1 MRFIKF
7 FFVVYIL
14 APAAW
19 HSALAQEE
27 PEIKIEEVIVT
38 AQRREQ
44 SLQDVPMA
52 ITVITGA
59 DLEKIGAFTFEQFAA
74 KVPNLSFG
82 MVGDGASD
90 TRSISIRG
98 IFGNGT
104 TGFYLDDTPIEESM
118 APRVLDVE
126 RIEVMRGPQGTL
138 FGARSMGGTVRL
150 ITRKPEL
157 NEYDFTGHGLLS
169 STKEGD
175 WNYQADVAFN
185 FPLIEDKLALRL
197 AAYYQFQSGLFER
210 EHADYEPVPGLV
222 FPTPSFPTRQNV
234 DDLEVAGIQAG
245 LKWQASENLDFHA
258 RLYYQ
263 DLQGDG
269 FPYADFVAGNYTNKR
284 AFDIQ
289 EPYEDQLLHM
299 SVGFN
304 ADLDSGKL
312 VGVFAHWERDTEDT
326 EDASEL
332 ISWLGFFAGIP
343 SFIPPLF
350 TPWPAHD
357 EATGD
362 VAELRFSSNFDGR
375 FQFVAGLFYSDTS
388 TSVDHDVITPG
399 FQAAFNSLIGV
410 PPDVDVLGIGDQV
423 YFQDTENDTEEKAI
437 FSEATFNVT
446 AKFALIAGARWFE
459 TSIRSQSTLGG
470 FAGLGSIPFDA
481 SAKEDGVNPKFS
493 IQYTPND
500 DVMLY
505 TTASKGYRRGG
516 VNGAP
521 VEFCADDFEE
531 FGVDP
536 KTAKQFD
543 SDSIWNYE
551 FGAKSTLA
559 NGRVQLNGAIFR
571 IDWSDMQQ
579 LLVLNCGFGFVINS
593 GKARSQGFELEGTI
607 AASNDLLLT
616 FGVGYIDAEIR
627 SPGIVISPISEPG
640 TPIQH
645 VPDWTVTVGVDYDF
659 SLNDNIPANLRFDY
673 SYIGESISFINHVP
687 GESIPPQVR
696 EDVNLVN
703 LRGSAYF
710 GKWQLTLF
718 VDNLLNEISTL
729 GDNRSLAV
737 ETPGRPRVSQNRP
750 RTIGLET
757 RFRF

>member
-1 MRFIKF
+1 MRFIKSF
-7 FFVVYIL
+7 LVVFIL
-14 APAAW
+14 VPAAW
-19 HSALAQEE
+19 HSALAKEE
-27 PEIKIEEVIVT
+27 PEIMIEEIIVT

-44 SLQDVPMA
+44 NLQDVPMA
-52 ITVITGA
+52 ITAITGA
-59 DLEKIGAFTFEQFAA
+59 DLEKIGAFTFEQFAH
-74 KVPNLSFG
+74 KVPNLSYG
-82 MVGDGASD
+82 TVGDGASD

-98 IFGNGT
+98 IFGAGT

-126 RIEVMRGPQGTL
+126 RIEVLKGPQGTL
-138 FGARSMGGTVRL
+138 YGARSMGGTVRL
-150 ITRKPEL
+150 ITRKPQL
-157 NEYDFTGHGLLS
+157 NEYDFTGHGLVS
-169 STKEGD
+169 NTKEGD

-185 FPLIEDKLALRL
+185 FPLIEDKLALRV
-197 AAYYQFQSGLFER
+197 AAYYQFQSGIFER
-210 EHADYEPVPGLV
+210 EHVDYEPIPGLV
-222 FPTPSFPTRQNV
+222 FPTPNFPTRQNV

-245 LKWQASENLDFHA
+245 LKWQANERLDFHA

-269 FPYADFVAGNYTNKR
+269 FPYADLVAGDYSNQR
-284 AFDIQ
+284 AFDVQ
-289 EPYEDQLLHM
+289 ESYEDELLHM
-299 SVGFN
+299 SIGFN
-304 ADLDSGKL
+304 ADFDSGKL
-312 VGVFAHWERDTEDT
+312 VGVFAHWERDTIDIEDT
-326 EDASEL
+326 SEL
-332 ISWLGFFAGIP
+332 MSWLGFFAGIP
-343 SFIPPLF
+343 AFIPPLEA
-350 TPWPAHD
+350 PWPNND
-357 EATGD
+357 EAEGE

-375 FQFVAGLFYSDTS
+375 LQFVAGLFYSDTS
-388 TSVDHDVITPG
+388 SSVDHDAVAPG

-410 PPDVDVLGIGDQV
+410 PPDIDVLGIGDQI
-423 YFQDTENDTEEKAI
+423 YFQDIDNNFEEKAI
-437 FSEATFNVT
+437 FGEATFNFT
-446 AKFALIAGARWFE
+446 DKFALIAGARWFE
-459 TSIRSQSTLGG
+459 TTIRSKSTLGG
-470 FAGLGSIPFDA
+470 FAGLGTIPYDSTA
-481 SAKEDGVNPKFS
+481 EEDGVNPKFS
-493 IQYTPND
+493 LQYTLND

-521 VEFCADDFEE
+521 VDFCADDFEA

-536 KTAKQFD
+536 STAQQVD

-551 FGAKSTLA
+551 IGAKSTLA
-559 NGRVQLNGAIFR
+559 NNRVQLNGAIFR

-593 GKARSQGFELEGTI
+593 GEARSQGFELEGTI
-607 AASNDLLLT
+607 AASDSLLLT
-616 FGVGYIDAEIR
+616 FGVGYVDAEIK

-645 VPDWTVTVGVDYDF
+645 VPDWTVTVGLDYDF
-659 SLNDNIPANLRFDY
+659 SLGEIPANFRFDY

-687 GESIPPQVR
+687 GEDIPPQVR
-696 EDVNLVN
+696 EDINLVN
-703 LRGSAYF
+703 MRGSTYF
-710 GKWQLTLF
+710 GKWQVTLF
-718 VDNLLNEISTL
+718 VDNLLNEITTL